1 MIRRIEDADI
11 AGKRVLVRVD
21 FNVPMQG
28 GSVSD
33 DTRLRAALPTIAF
46 LREAGA
52 KVILMAHFGRPK
64 GKRDPQMSLAP
75 VATPLSDLIGHP
87 VKFVSDCVGEDP
99 KGAISFMKAGD
110 VLLLENTRFHEG
122 EESNDPAFSAQLAE
136 LADVYVNDAFSA
148 AHRAHASTEGL
159 AHHLPAVPGPLMTAE
174 LCALEKALENPR
186 RPAAAIVGGS
196 KVSTK
201 LGVLHNLIRRVD
213 LLVLGGGMANT
224 FLAAKGLGLGSSL
237 AERGAAEQARTV
249 LSAADKRGCEVL
261 LPRDAVCV
269 QQIREG
275 APATIFPVDEIPDG
289 WAAIDLGPASVQA
302 ACQKLGSCRATLWN
316 GPMGVFEIKP
326 FDAGTTAL
334 ARCVANFTHSGQ
346 MISVAGGGDTNAALE
361 NAGVVGAFTY
371 LSLAGGAFLEWLE
384 GRTLPGVAALQAS
397 SAAA

>member
-1 MIRRIEDADI
+1 MKALPDLDLSGKTVLLRAD
-11 AGKRVLVRVD
+11 L
-21 FNVPMQG
+21 NVPAYRG
-28 GSVSD
+28 RVTD
-33 DTRLRAALPTIAF
+33 ATRIDRLRPTIDL
-46 LREAGA
+46 LRARGA
-52 KVILMAHFGRPK
+52 RTLILSHFGRPD
-64 GKRDPQMSLAP
+64 GEEHPEMSLAFLLP
-75 VATPLSDLIGHP
+75 VLEDRWRCP
-87 VKFVSDCVGEDP
+87 VGFAQSCVGSRARALAETLGP
-99 KGAISFMKAGD
+99 GG
-110 VLLLENTRFHEG
+110 VGLLENVRFHKG
-122 EESNDPAFSAQLAE
+122 EEANEAAFAARLAE
-136 LADVYVNDAFSA
+136 LGDVFVNDAFSA